1 MSLNLFKS
9 EDAGRILLFIVLA
22 GFAVLARIMEHA
34 PNFTPVAAIGLL
46 GGYLFRSRLAGLLF
60 VLIAMFVSDLII
72 GFESVTMRLV
82 VYLALSVPVLL
93 GSALKSLRGAKLGF
107 GLVGSSL
114 LSSISF
120 YLTTNLAVWVV
131 SGMYE
136 HTMQGLVLCY
146 TYALPFLRN
155 TMIGD
160 LFYTGAFFG
169 IHAVVRHFA
178 WRPATS
184 TM

>member
-1 MSLNLFKS
+1 MSFNRFKS
-9 EDAGRILLFIVLA
+9 EDAGRILLFIILV
-22 GFAVLARIMEHA
+22 GFAVLARTMEHA

-46 GGYLFRSRLAGLLF
+46 GGYLFRSRLAGLLS
-60 VLIAMFVSDLII
+60 VLAAMFVSDLII
-72 GFESVTMRLV
+72 GYESVTMRVV

-93 GSALKSLRGAKLGF
+93 GSALKSVKGVKLGF

-114 LSSISF
+114 LSSVSF
-120 YLTTNLAVWVV
+120 YLTTNLAVWAF

-169 IHAVVRHFA
+169 IYAAVRHFA
-178 WRPATS
+178 GRPVTS
-184 TM
+184 AA